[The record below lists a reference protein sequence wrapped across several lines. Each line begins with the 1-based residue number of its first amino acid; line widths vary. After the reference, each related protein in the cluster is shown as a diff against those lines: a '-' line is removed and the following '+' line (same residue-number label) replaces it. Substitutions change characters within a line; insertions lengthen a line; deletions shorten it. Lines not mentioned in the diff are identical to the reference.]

1 MNGST
6 EQKRVEAQR
15 RSDLPN
21 GVVFSKVKGV
31 VEMHTLDK
39 VELHIDDT
47 KLGVKFDGTVG
58 EFVKS
63 VLQDIAKKTNDLKLH
78 KEAILSINERLE
90 HLEKV
95 VKDYGLE

>member
-6 EQKRVEAQR
+6 EQKRIEAQR
-15 RSDLPN
+15 RNDMPN

-58 EFVKS
+58 EFVRV
-63 VLQDIAKKTNDLKLH
+63 VLENEIKRDEEIRELKATIEKKFRDIGV
-78 KEAILSINERLE
+78 AITLS
-90 HLEKV
+90 
-95 VKDYGLE
+95 